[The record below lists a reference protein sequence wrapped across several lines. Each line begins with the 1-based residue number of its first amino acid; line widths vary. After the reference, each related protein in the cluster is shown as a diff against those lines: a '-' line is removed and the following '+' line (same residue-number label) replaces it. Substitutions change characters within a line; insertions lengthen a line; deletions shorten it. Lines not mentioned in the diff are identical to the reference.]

1 MNVTYTGKHS
11 EIPPAKRQKLEAK
24 LLTISKMI
32 EQNGER
38 EAHVF
43 LAQERFL
50 HKAEIKLNAWDR
62 TLIGSG
68 SDADVFKAIK
78 TAIAKLEKQVVDL
91 RARWRANKRHKEA
104 PRRTP
109 EAAIALQ
116 EKLAPVP
123 DGKAAKKTAPK
134 KAAASAAATVK
145 IFRVN
150 HHEKRKPM
158 TVDEAMMDMEPGGE
172 YVVYRD
178 AGTARVSVLVRRK
191 DGNFDLIES

>member
-1 MNVTYTGKHS
+1 MKVTYTGKHS

-50 HKAEIKLNAWDR
+50 HKAEIKLNAWDHA
-62 TLIGSG
+62 LMGSG

-91 RARWRANKRHKEA
+91 RARWRTNKRHKEA
-104 PRRTP
+104 PQRTP

-116 EKLAPVP
+116 EKLAPVSV
-123 DGKAAKKTAPK
+123 KASKKGAPK
-134 KAAASAAATVK
+134 KAAAATVK
-145 IFRVN
+145 VFRVN
-150 HHEKRKPM
+150 HHETRKPM
-158 TVDEAMMDMEPGGE
+158 TVDEAMLRMEPGGG

-178 AGTARVSVLVRRK
+178 AETARVSVLVRRK
-191 DGNFDLIES
+191 DGHFDLIES